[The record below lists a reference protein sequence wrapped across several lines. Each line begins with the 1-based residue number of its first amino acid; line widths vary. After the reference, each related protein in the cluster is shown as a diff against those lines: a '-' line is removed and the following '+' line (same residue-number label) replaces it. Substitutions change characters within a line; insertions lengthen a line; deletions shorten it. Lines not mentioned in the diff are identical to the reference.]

1 MDMATVLNTFETY
14 REDFER
20 LYQERQHKFQT
31 MSYMTIDHCHIMDML
46 NKNIS
51 FSRESPTE
59 RHSNFLLIIFVFCI
73 RAVSFVFKSL
83 SHNEHVILKLTK

>member
-31 MSYMTIDHCHIMDML
+31 MSYMTIDHCHTMDIL
-46 NKNIS
+46 NKKIRDNMIKKLGELYS
-51 FSRESPTE
+51 KSGVSTKIYK
-59 RHSNFLLIIFVFCI
+59 LITQY
-73 RAVSFVFKSL
+73 
-83 SHNEHVILKLTK
+83 LT